1 MANLNGPFLLG
12 WVGSQNG
19 CNTLDTYELRNQVEK
34 IFCVNQRGTSFV
46 SQKPANADNQFA
58 LIKKLECGLGA
69 VLYIPESTD
78 IPYIIQPSTQQA
90 RLLIPNFP
98 LEIEINGLTSDYA
111 IGNGLYNMTTFFLND
126 APTYKND
133 NGWEIQKVDGKWKMF
148 TNIIGIED
156 LYNVSIDPGAGSYET
171 NGCNYGGLCQIGY
184 PNRKTSDTSGGL
196 SDDDD
201 GDEPSTDLPEI
212 TGLRVT
218 SINDTQIKIKW
229 DSFVDIDGYLVELST
244 DADFNQKIVSVASSD
259 QTEFTF
265 NDLTPSTNYFFRI
278 KYTGFLG
285 VYTGTYSTEQPHHD

>member
-1 MANLNGPFLLG
+1 M
-12 WVGSQNG
+12 
-19 CNTLDTYELRNQVEK
+19 
-34 IFCVNQRGTSFV
+34 
-46 SQKPANADNQFA
+46 
-58 LIKKLECGLGA
+58 IKKLECGLGA

-78 IPYIIQPSTQQA
+78 IPYIIQPSTQPA

-218 SINDTQIKIKW
+218 SINDTQIKLNGIP
-229 DSFVDIDGYLVELST
+229 L
-244 DADFNQKIVSVASSD
+244 
-259 QTEFTF
+259 
-265 NDLTPSTNYFFRI
+265 
-278 KYTGFLG
+278 
-285 VYTGTYSTEQPHHD
+285 